1 MGISG
6 LLPLLKSVQKPCSLK
21 KFAGQTIGVDAYGW
35 LHRGTAACA
44 IELAQ
49 GKPTRKYVDFAMNRV
64 RMLVHF
70 GITPYLV
77 FDGDYLPSKAGTEN
91 ERQEKRQES
100 KRLGLE
106 LLKVGKTSQA
116 HLELQKSVD
125 VTPEM
130 ARMLIEELR
139 HHNIDYVVAPY
150 EADSQLAY
158 LERKGIIDGILSE
171 DSDLL
176 VFGAKCLITKLDKY
190 GECVEV
196 NRNLFTACREVSL
209 AGWSDADFRRMAILS
224 GCDYL
229 PSIGGMGLKTAYRM
243 LRKHKTVE
251 RLVKAVQFDGKFKVP
266 RGYLESFY
274 QAENTFLYPWVYCP
288 TSRQLVHLTPPGSE
302 IDIAQMTYIGAE
314 VPCHIAYGVAR
325 GELHPHTKQPLVFR
339 AHEKPTG
346 KPLRSARGISSTSV
360 TCTNKEGRPITS
372 FFTPKRMP
380 LAELDINLFTP
391 SPGQQ
396 VLLEQH
402 RISQGWAA
410 VLAPQTSQRQPT
422 PRAHTAPQ
430 PARRISPRPSLLRQT
445 APNPSKRQRLCSDP
459 EGATP
464 ATEEGET
471 RSRFFPSSTAEPSPS
486 LRVTKKSRRKSSLN
500 FELHSDDSIAE
511 AMAAMADPEGSAPS
525 PRKKLKVFKDSFF
538 STVATSDSQSTVM
551 SSSTMATSQASQGF
565 GTLTPTTS
573 FGSPEPES
581 IFTAPLSRQFQEL
594 RSKFS
599 FGATGSSAMT
609 TPYSS
614 RPASARHSL
623 ASNLTSARQAA
634 HQNETPTHSA
644 ANGASL
650 RDLED
655 EILIE
660 ATTHTVNDTEVEVP
674 ASDTEDPPTRPA
686 TPFGQLEVNGSEEL
700 LIPESSDVESPCSAR
715 KPLLS
720 LGRFAFSG

>member
-49 GKPTRKYVDFAMNRV
+49 DKPTTKFVDFAMNRV

-77 FDGDYLPSKAGTEN
+77 FDGDNLPSKSGTEKGRR
-91 ERQEKRQES
+91 ERRKES
-100 KRLGLE
+100 RRLGLE

-130 ARMLIEELR
+130 ARMLIEELK
-139 HHNIDYVVAPY
+139 HHNIQYLVAPY

-196 NRNLFTACREVSL
+196 NRSHFTACREVSL
-209 AGWSDADFRRMAILS
+209 VGWSDADFRRMSILS

-229 PSIGGMGLKTAYRM
+229 PGIGGMGLKTAYRM

-266 RGYLESFY
+266 NGFLEDFY

-288 TSRQLVHLTPPGSE
+288 TSKQLVHLTTPGPD
-302 IDIAQMTYIGAE
+302 IDMSQMTYIGEE
-314 VPCHIAYGVAR
+314 VASHLAYGVAR
-325 GELHPHTKQPLVFR
+325 GELHPRSKQPLVLR
-339 AHEKPTG
+339 TQNKPTG
-346 KPLRSARGISSTSV
+346 KPLRPARTSMSTSQ
-360 TCTNKEGRPITS
+360 TPISKQGRPIDS
-372 FFTPKRMP
+372 FFKAKRTP
-380 LAELDINLFTP
+380 LAELDVNLFTP
-391 SPGQQ
+391 SPSQQ
-396 VLLEQH
+396 TLLEQQ
-402 RISQGWAA
+402 RTNTGWDAIP
-410 VLAPQTSQRQPT
+410 APQSSHRQQP

-430 PARRISPRPSLLRQT
+430 PARRIDANPMSSSQT
-445 APNPSKRQRLCSDP
+445 GPNRSKRQRLCSDT
-459 EGATP
+459 EASTP
-464 ATEEGET
+464 ATNEGEIM
-471 RSRFFPSSTAEPSPS
+471 RSRFFASSVAEPSPS
-486 LRVTKKSRRKSSLN
+486 LRQNKTQRRKPSKDFGLY
-500 FELHSDDSIAE
+500 SDDSIEE
-511 AMAAMADPEGSAPS
+511 AMAGLVDPEEAGPS
-525 PRKKLKVFKDSFF
+525 PRKKMKVFKDSFI
-538 STVATSDSQSTVM
+538 SSRASDSQSSVL
-551 SSSTMATSQASQGF
+551 SSSTLGTSQDTQDAGYI
-565 GTLTPTTS
+565 TPATS

-581 IFTAPLSRQFQEL
+581 IFSAPLSRQLGNL

-599 FGATGSSAMT
+599 YGATTSSHV
-609 TPYSS
+609 TPPTSS
-614 RPASARHSL
+614 RPLSARSSIALKATSVDRSIRQKH
-623 ASNLTSARQAA
+623 APALTTTNMAVV
-634 HQNETPTHSA
+634 
-644 ANGASL
+644 G
-650 RDLED
+650 DFED
-655 EILIE
+655 EILVE
-660 ATTHTVNDTEVEVP
+660 ATTRAIAETEVEVP
-674 ASDTEDPPTRPA
+674 ASDTEDTPPRPT
-686 TPFGQLEVNGSEEL
+686 TPRQQLEVKGSEEL
-700 LIPESSDVESPCSAR
+700 LVPESSDAESICSPR
-715 KPLLS
+715 KPFLN
-720 LGRFAFSG
+720 LGRFAFGA